1 MFSKYLKSLS
11 ILKKFLFINF
21 IIFTIIGLF
30 TIIYLNNIQPNL
42 IKKKSINHT
51 NIINNTIDNLL
62 RLEIKFVTE
71 DIRKFLFSTRF
82 IFQNLDRVIFF
93 DNNLNLVGDTDT
105 LDLDPRAFS
114 TRLNDIEFE
123 SLNEQ
128 KINKENKDKSNNN
141 IEKKFLSFEL
151 ILKKYVSSDEYGA
164 PFTFAQENFNQF
176 KLTTIKNVTKEDLNI
191 GYILITENANDIKVA
206 IDERKAFVIRTAISV
221 GFVILIFSFVLSRY
235 FIKPIQN
242 LVSYTKNIKEK
253 SHEKLSI
260 DNLKN
265 RNDELGLL
273 SNSLEDMTTEL
284 QKRVAHA
291 ENFSTDLVHE
301 IRNPLASLKS
311 ASEILKDTN
320 SLDQRLKLLN
330 ILSHDVLRIERLIT
344 DYSQMLK
351 DEVALSNEKIEKI
364 NIEKLKVR
372 NDELGLLS
380 NSLDDMTLE
389 LKKRIFNAENF
400 STDLVHEIR
409 NPLASL
415 KSASE
420 ILHDSKDAD
429 QRLKLVNILSHDVQ
443 RIERLIT
450 DYSQMLK
457 DEVALSNEKIEK
469 INVEP
474 IIESVVDD
482 FNSIYNV
489 KKGINIK
496 YKNDGKKEYLINGI
510 ENRIEQIIANLLDN
524 SISFTKKG
532 GEILVD
538 VSLSTDNKIIIKII
552 DEGQGFK
559 EKDTSKIFNRFYS
572 NRPDKFGEHSGLGL
586 NIVKNLVDLHDG
598 KIVASNRLDGDG
610 AIMEIS
616 FPTS

>member
-42 IKKKSINHT
+42 IKKKSINHI
-51 NIINNTIDNLL
+51 NIINNTVDNLL
-62 RLEIKFVTE
+62 RLEVKFITE

-93 DNNLNLVGDTDT
+93 DNDLNLIGDTDT

-123 SLNEQ
+123 SLNEK
-128 KINKENKDKSNNN
+128 KINKENKDKSKNVD
-141 IEKKFLSFEL
+141 EKKFISFEL
-151 ILKKYVSSDEYGA
+151 ILKKYVSSDEYGD
-164 PFTFAQENFNQF
+164 PFTFAKENFNQF

-320 SLDQRLKLLN
+320 SSDQRLKLLN
-330 ILSHDVLRIERLIT
+330 ILSHDVL
-344 DYSQMLK
+344 
-351 DEVALSNEKIEKI
+351 
-364 NIEKLKVR
+364 
-372 NDELGLLS
+372 
-380 NSLDDMTLE
+380 
-389 LKKRIFNAENF
+389 
-400 STDLVHEIR
+400 
-409 NPLASL
+409 
-415 KSASE
+415 
-420 ILHDSKDAD
+420 
-429 QRLKLVNILSHDVQ
+429 

-538 VSLSTDNKIIIKII
+538 VSISTDNKITIKII